1 MKKFMILIFIVASVI
16 TISAQSVN
24 VVFKS
29 GKVVMGEVVQEEA
42 NYLVIVNDT
51 GELKIDRQN
60 IESISYKSKEKQ
72 NVIPSNDNTSN
83 SYYDKIVLD
92 DMVVIYLKEDEIVSG
107 TLIAKGLDVVIIN
120 TKDGMLTIPKRQIDK
135 IEYLSGEFA
144 ERGEVVVAYLA
155 NGTKFEGNIY
165 FEDFKSLIL
174 DTKIGRLTIDKE
186 NLRTLEYTDQRGKG
200 DESLL
205 TKYATISG
213 KIPIIEKRLDVLSLS
228 YSPSFGA
235 NYSSGFGL
243 GYASKFLLSQSENY
257 YLSAIG
263 GLSFK
268 YFMLNKDNFNDVTPA
283 VSASGGTLITT
294 ISAGVAITL
303 LQDAESKFEFYIAP
317 QLEANIIYSTLEQE
331 FPSFPSFNSKVTETT
346 FAFGVGNK
354 LGFDIKFDNYRLG
367 ASFNSHFL
375 FGSED
380 YNSFA
385 INFSQKLF

>member
-29 GKVVMGEVVQEEA
+29 GKVVIGEVVQEEA

-174 DTKIGRLTIDKE
+174 DTKMD
-186 NLRTLEYTDQRGKG
+186 
-200 DESLL
+200 
-205 TKYATISG
+205 
-213 KIPIIEKRLDVLSLS
+213 
-228 YSPSFGA
+228 
-235 NYSSGFGL
+235 
-243 GYASKFLLSQSENY
+243 
-257 YLSAIG
+257 
-263 GLSFK
+263 
-268 YFMLNKDNFNDVTPA
+268 
-283 VSASGGTLITT
+283 
-294 ISAGVAITL
+294 
-303 LQDAESKFEFYIAP
+303 
-317 QLEANIIYSTLEQE
+317 
-331 FPSFPSFNSKVTETT
+331 
-346 FAFGVGNK
+346 
-354 LGFDIKFDNYRLG
+354 
-367 ASFNSHFL
+367 
-375 FGSED
+375 
-380 YNSFA
+380 
-385 INFSQKLF
+385 